1 MDHRKKYSKDE
12 LIELIY
18 HLGEIHSQTLDALKE
33 HKPPKGFEKDMDE
46 LMSDGFITI
55 DGENIGLTPKGT
67 QLAENIMRRHRLAE
81 VLLTDVLGKAP
92 DEIESAACEF
102 EHILAPEIVDS
113 ICILLGHPKRCPH
126 GLPIPEGECCKKESD
141 KIQSAVLPLSAVK
154 TGVKVKIA
162 SINSTDETRM
172 LKLMAM
178 GMTPGIEVTL
188 NQKIP
193 ALVVDIDGNLI
204 AIDKSIGEEINVWRP
219 KGM

>member
-1 MDHRKKYSKDE
+1 MDHRKKHSKDE
-12 LIELIY
+12 LIELVY
-18 HLGEIHSQTLDALKE
+18 HLGEIHSQTIEALKE
-33 HKPPKGFEKDMDE
+33 HKPPAGYEKDLDE
-46 LMSDGFITI
+46 LQKEGVLIL
-55 DGENIGLTPKGT
+55 GGGKVELTEKGT
-67 QLAENIMRRHRLAE
+67 GLAENIMRRHRLAE

-126 GLPIPEGECCKKESD
+126 GLPIPEGDCCKKESD
-141 KIQSAVLPLSAVK
+141 KLQSAVLPLSAVK
-154 TGVKVKIA
+154 TGIKVKVA

-178 GMTPGIEVTL
+178 GMTPGTEVML

-193 ALVVDIDGNLI
+193 ALVVDIDGNLL
-204 AIDKSIGEEINVWRP
+204 ALDKSIGEEINVWRP